1 MRVPPALGVL
11 VPLATLISCT
21 ELPGTPVGVTLE
33 DGQVLVGDITT
44 EILRLESSVGTL
56 HIPLDDV
63 GVVLPVEG
71 TRLADANSYV
81 TVWLRNG
88 SELRGQWTD
97 PELRIGVSIGGS
109 VVDVELPMEDLQAVQ
124 TQGTEIWP
132 DQDVYRVRTT
142 HGDDFLVD
150 PNRTRIVLENDLGVF
165 APFLSECLSAAPM
178 GPSTGDWRIELDTG
192 TVLIGPLADDAL
204 VFALPMGPE
213 SVTVPLELF
222 VSMQREYW
230 APPRTKG
237 GNIYDEN
244 VPEAASEAARPA
256 ATPALSSEDGWFDYR
271 EQWDMKH

>member
-1 MRVPPALGVL
+1 MRALSTLGVL
-11 VPLATLISCT
+11 ATLATLTSCT

-44 EILRLESSVGTL
+44 ELLRLQSSVGTL

-71 TRLADANSYV
+71 TRLADSNGYV

-88 SELRGQWTD
+88 SELRGQWAD
-97 PELRIGVSIGGS
+97 PELEIGVEVGGD
-109 VVDVELPMEDLQAVQ
+109 VVDVELPMDHLQAVQ
-124 TQGTEIWP
+124 TQGSEIWP

-150 PNRTRIVLENDLGVF
+150 PDQTRIVLENDLGVF
-165 APFLSECLSAAPM
+165 APFLSECRSASPM

-204 VFALPMGPE
+204 VFALPMGPG

-222 VSMQREYW
+222 VSMEREYW
-230 APPRTKG
+230 APVVRQAEVFYG
-237 GNIYDEN
+237 SGASAGDE
-244 VPEAASEAARPA
+244 PA
-256 ATPALSSEDGWFDYR
+256 PPKATPALSSEDGWFDYR
-271 EQWDMKH
+271 DQWEAKH